1 MATPKKKSAT
11 ALDREEQAL
20 ARRAAAGDREAFDSL
35 YDRYFA
41 RVAWQFRELP
51 ESEAQLA
58 IGQTL
63 EQLFAHLGVDG
74 HEPLAQRAF
83 SLARAALRT
92 NSTPT
97 PPATSRSNHPTL
109 RR

>member
-1 MATPKKKSAT
+1 MANPKKQRAT

-20 ARRAAAGDREAFDSL
+20 ARRAAAGDRAAFDAL

-41 RVAWQFRELP
+41 RMAWQFRELP

-58 IGQTL
+58 IGRTL
-63 EQLFAHLGVDG
+63 EQLFAQLGTDG
-74 HEPLAQRAF
+74 DGPLAERAF
-83 SLARAALRT
+83 LLARAARRPR
-92 NSTPT
+92 SAPT
-97 PPATSRSNHPTL
+97 PPAPSRSSHPTL